1 MLICEFSSLRLL
13 FVRGQGGPGLVW
25 RNKRRHQPLLPRL
38 NETFIETIPQSRLLA
53 EIRCSADGNS
63 CQMYWDDGEA
73 AAVSSEHRRSSD
85 KRQDTS
91 SGWACVSTLM
101 RGKITDG
108 CFYCSCHTESG
119 FMAHV
124 ISRASDPVR
133 GPGQCMRPNTNKST
147 QMYVLA
153 YFWAVKDVMASLATK
168 WSLCARNI
176 GLTNNVWERSGI
188 LKRKEL
194 TLPLTV
200 WWQN

>member
-1 MLICEFSSLRLL
+1 MRLL
-13 FVRGQGGPGLVW
+13 L
-25 RNKRRHQPLLPRL
+25 KRFLKVGWG
-38 NETFIETIPQSRLLA
+38 
-53 EIRCSADGNS
+53 EIRCHGDGNS
-63 CQMYWDDGEA
+63 CQMYWDHGEE
-73 AAVSSEHRRSSD
+73 AAVSSEQRRSSD

-176 GLTNNVWERSGI
+176 GLANNVWERSGI

-200 WWQN
+200 WWQNKLLGDEWKTNCDAHRLYKSNSW